1 MDIAANPAMTLARM
15 NMAPQPGRATAAAQN
30 TAPQNAGQAAKE
42 NPRAWAVAQDFEAV
56 FITAML
62 ENMGRDVQNGEG
74 LFGGGQGE
82 DMFRSLMNDE
92 YGKQIAAKGGIGIAD
107 SIYRFILKTQEV

>member
-15 NMAPQPGRATAAAQN
+15 SVMPQPGRANTAPAAAAQGN
-30 TAPQNAGQAAKE
+30 KE
-42 NPRAWAVAQDFEAV
+42 NPRAWAVAQDFEAL
-56 FITAML
+56 FITSML

-74 LFGGGQGE
+74 FFGGGQGE
-82 DMFRSLMNDE
+82 AMFRSLMNDE

-107 SIYRFILKTQEV
+107 SVYRFILKTQEV